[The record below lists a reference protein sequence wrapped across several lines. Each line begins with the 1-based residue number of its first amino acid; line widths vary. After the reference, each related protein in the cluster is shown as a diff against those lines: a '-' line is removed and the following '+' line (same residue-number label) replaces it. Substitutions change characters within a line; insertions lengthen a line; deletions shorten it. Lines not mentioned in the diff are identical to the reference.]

1 MAAGVIPYGRQS
13 IDEADIAAVVEVL
26 RGDWLTQGPNVSAFE
41 TSLAERVGARH
52 AVAVSNGTA
61 TLHIA
66 CMAADLGPGDAA
78 IVPSMTF
85 LSTANAA
92 RFVGAEVIFA
102 DVDPDTGLMSVEHA
116 EAAADRARKAGLN
129 PKVLMPVHF
138 AGQSAPG
145 VAAAQTLGLTLIEDA
160 AHAIGTTDTRSGAPA
175 PVGACEQGGMASFSF
190 HPVKTIATGEG
201 GAVTTSDDEL
211 ARRLRLYRSH
221 GMVKE
226 PEALLHRDAGFD
238 DGVVNPWYYE
248 MQALGFNYRLT
259 DLQSA
264 LGVSQLTKLDRFVDR
279 RLQIVDAYDRA
290 FSRNDDLLR
299 PIGRSPIAARTGW
312 HLYIALIDFERVGMS
327 RREVMAK
334 LRDRGV
340 GTQVHYIPVHTQP
353 YYVERYG
360 VQSLPGAEAFYDRCL
375 SLPLYPAMTDED
387 VRTVTDAVLETLG
400 VGD

>member
-1 MAAGVIPYGRQS
+1 MIPYGRQS
-13 IDEADIAAVVEVL
+13 IDEADIAAVVKVL
-26 RGDWLTQGPNVSAFE
+26 RGDWLTQGPNVTAFE
-41 TSLAERVGARH
+41 EALADRVGAKH

-92 RFVGAEVIFA
+92 RFVGAEVAFA
-102 DVDPDTGLMSVEHA
+102 DVDPDTGLMGVEHA
-116 EAAADRARKAGLN
+116 EAAAEQAVKAGLT
-129 PKVLMPVHF
+129 PKVVMPVHF

-145 VAAAQTLGLTLIEDA
+145 VAAAETLGLTLIEDA
-160 AHAIGTTDTRSGAPA
+160 AHAIGTSDVRSGAPV
-175 PVGACEQGGMASFSF
+175 PVGACEAGGMASFSF

-221 GMVKE
+221 GMTRE
-226 PEALLHRDAGFD
+226 PQALLDRDAGFD
-238 DGVVNPWYYE
+238 DGEPNPWYYE

-279 RLQIVDAYDRA
+279 RLEIVDAYDRA
-290 FSRNDDLLR
+290 FALNDGPIR

-312 HLYIALIDFERVGMS
+312 HLYILLIEFERVGKS
-327 RREVMAK
+327 RRQVMAE
-334 LRDRGV
+334 LRAKGV
-340 GTQVHYIPVHTQP
+340 GTQVHYIPVHSQP

-360 VQSLPGAEAFYDRCL
+360 RHSLPGAEAFYSRCL
-375 SLPLYPAMTDED
+375 SLPLYPAMTDDE
-387 VRTVTDAVLETLG
+387 VERVTGAVLDVAG
-400 VGD
+400 VRG